1 MSCRLDHRIRARRGF
16 TLIELLVV
24 IAIIA
29 ILVALLLP
37 AVQQARE
44 AARRSQC
51 KNALKQIGI
60 ALHSYHD
67 VHNTMPPGYV
77 SRGVSSTDP
86 ASAETGPGFSWGTMV
101 LPFADATTLYETFD
115 FSLDAGEPNN
125 LANGQTSLPFYR
137 CPSDPSQERFTMKDS
152 SGATITD
159 TLGNPL
165 ELATSN
171 YVGIIGYGSLSMTP
185 GNPAGPGIL
194 YRNSRVQFR
203 DITDGT
209 SNTIM
214 AGERASEHQF
224 DASNPTMKVAANS
237 TWYAAIPG
245 IAPRS
250 AGMMMMPMMTE
261 ASPSLILG
269 HVGQPAMM
277 GMMPMHNVHN
287 NTNHIVHF
295 SSRHVG
301 GSHFLLADGHVIF
314 LSETIAYDTFR
325 YLGTRND
332 GEQLG
337 QF

>member
-1 MSCRLDHRIRARRGF
+1 MHSLSNARVRARRGF

-51 KNALKQIGI
+51 KNTLKQIGI

-67 VHNTMPPGYV
+67 VHSTLPPGYV

-86 ASAETGPGFSWGTMV
+86 ASTETAQGFSWATMI
-101 LPFADATTLYETFD
+101 LPFADYASLYETLN
-115 FSLDAGEPNN
+115 FSLDADEPSN
-125 LANGQTSLPFYR
+125 LANGQTSLPFFR
-137 CPSDPSQERFTMKDS
+137 CPSDPSKERFNMTDS
-152 SGATITD
+152 GGATIND

-165 ELATSN
+165 ELPTSN

-185 GNPAGPGIL
+185 GNPAGPGVL
-194 YRNSRVQFR
+194 YRNSKVQFR

-209 SNTIM
+209 SSTIM
-214 AGERASEHQF
+214 AGERASQHQF
-224 DASNPTMKVAANS
+224 DANNPSMKVNANS

-245 IAPRS
+245 IAARS

-277 GMMPMHNVHN
+277 GMMQMHSVHN

-314 LSETIAYDTFR
+314 LSQNIAYDTFR
-325 YLGTRND
+325 YLGTRDD

-337 QF
+337 DF

>member
-1 MSCRLDHRIRARRGF
+1 MLLLSRQRTALRRGF

-51 KNALKQIGI
+51 KNSLKQIGL
-60 ALHSYHD
+60 ALHNYHD

-86 ASAETGPGFSWGTMV
+86 ASADTALGFSWGTMI
-101 LPFADATTLYETFD
+101 LPFMDQTPLYESFN
-115 FSLDAGEPNN
+115 FSLSAEEATN
-125 LANGQTSLPFYR
+125 LANGQATIATFR
-137 CPSDPSQERFTMKDS
+137 CPSDPSQERFRMVDS
-152 SGATITD
+152 GGTTIQVNGSD
-159 TLGNPL
+159 L
-165 ELATSN
+165 ELPTAN

-185 GNPAGPGIL
+185 GNPMGKGVL
-194 YRNSRVQFR
+194 YRNSKVNFR

-209 SNTIM
+209 SNTIL

-224 DASNPTMKVAANS
+224 NQAMPSQKVAANS

-245 IAPRS
+245 INARS
-250 AGMMMMPMMTE
+250 AGMMTMTE
-261 ASPSLILG
+261 ESPSLILG

-277 GMMPMHNVHN
+277 GMMQMHNVHN

-295 SSRHVG
+295 SSRHTG
-301 GSHFLLADGHVIF
+301 GAHFLLADGHVVF
-314 LSETIAYDTFR
+314 LSENIAYDTFR
-325 YLGTRND
+325 FLGTRDD

-337 QF
+337 EF